1 MVAMNHLIHNPQIK
15 HGKIRVAFTRMKK
28 WSWAS
33 AFDVEAFGASFAYTM
48 DGGPLGGLEYESFN
62 AAGAK
67 LTFNG
72 TNTHPGTAKNKMR
85 NATKL
90 AMEFNGYLPV
100 EGARIYRRL

>member
-1 MVAMNHLIHNPQIK
+1 
-15 HGKIRVAFTRMKK
+15 
-28 WSWAS
+28 
-33 AFDVEAFGASFAYTM
+33 M

-90 AMEFNGYLPV
+90 AMEFNSYLPV
-100 EGARIYRRL
+100 EEAPEYTEGMKDSIIYFLNGDVEQSKAYIYS